1 MRTGIVI
8 AMDKEFLRIKELLSG
23 AQEVAAGGKTF
34 VTGTIGKNEMVLSQ
48 CGIGKVNAAV
58 GAVEMIDHFA
68 PDAVISTGVAGGASV
83 ELETQEVVVSTEACY
98 HDAYCGEEQQMGQ
111 IMGLPARFAADSRL
125 LEVAKSLD
133 CGTKITPGLIVTGD
147 WFVDSR
153 DKMRSILDNFPDAMA
168 VDMESAAIAHVCH
181 LRQVP
186 FISFRIIS
194 DIPLKD
200 TKASQYFDFWD
211 RIADGSFGV
220 TKAFL
225 ESL

>member
-1 MRTGIVI
+1 
-8 AMDKEFLRIKELLSG
+8 MDKEFQRIKELLSG
-23 AQEVAAGGKTF
+23 AQEVAAGSKTF

-58 GAVEMIDHFA
+58 GAVEMIDHFT